1 MGITT
6 TTIKRKEPTM
16 RKSKQSR
23 KQSAIEQ
30 FKSRI
35 PQSTF
40 LLAKVI
46 KDGKCALDSAVNQMG
61 RTFVEFLMEAEREMV
76 VGLPYH
82 PKDPDTRR
90 WARQNGS
97 VFIGDGKM
105 KVSVPRIRRSG
116 KEVPLSLYN
125 RLHSSHDFSE
135 EMLSLALRG
144 LAAGRYEET
153 VKDLG
158 DYFGISRS
166 SCSRKLVQATTGK
179 LKEFLERNLGNIE
192 PFAIF
197 LDGIRRGKAVF
208 IVSVCIDTSGRKKFL
223 GFWEGSTE
231 NSDVCNMLLQ
241 DIERRGLSLHPA
253 ILFVTDGGAG
263 ICKSLREKFGK
274 TLFHQR
280 CTIHKKRNIENH
292 LPKHLRREAAARLDQ
307 ALGCVS
313 YADAKKE
320 LKKVLKWLEQVHVSA
335 ASSLQEG
342 FDELITV
349 QKLGIPKSLRKSLC
363 TTNVI
368 DSAFASVRRGEKNI
382 QRYRSG
388 RMTQRWLASVLLHCE
403 SRFQRVFG
411 YREIP
416 KVMSNIEKMVNKVAA
431 KKKVA

>member
-1 MGITT
+1 
-6 TTIKRKEPTM
+6 M
-16 RKSKQSR
+16 RKTKQSR
-23 KQSAIEQ
+23 KQLAIDR
-30 FKSRI
+30 FKSKL
-35 PQSTF
+35 PQST
-40 LLAKVI
+40 LLLSKVI
-46 KDGKCALDSAVNQMG
+46 KDGKSALDATINKVG
-61 RTFVEFLMEAEREMV
+61 KTFVEFLMEAEREMV
-76 VGLPYH
+76 VGPPYH
-82 PKDPDTRR
+82 PIDSETRR

-105 KVSVPRIRRSG
+105 KVSVPRIRRSD
-116 KEVPLSLYN
+116 KEVPLSIYN

-135 EMLSLALRG
+135 EMLSLSLRG
-144 LAAGRYEET
+144 LSAGRYDET
-153 VKDLG
+153 VQDLG
-158 DYFGISRS
+158 SYFGISRS
-166 SCSRKLVQATTGK
+166 SCSRKLVEATTGK
-179 LKEFLERNLGNIE
+179 LKEFRERNLGNIE

-208 IVSVCIDTSGRKKFL
+208 IVGVCVDTSGNKKFL

-241 DIERRGLSLHPA
+241 DIERRGLSLHPT
-253 ILFVTDGGAG
+253 ILFVTDGGSG
-263 ICKSLREKFGK
+263 ICKSLRDRFGK
-274 TLFHQR
+274 SLFHQR

-307 ALGCVS
+307 ALGCIS
-313 YADAKKE
+313 YSEAKKE
-320 LKKVLKWLEQVHVSA
+320 LKKVLKWLEDVHVSA
-335 ASSLQEG
+335 AASLEEG

-349 QKLGIPKSLRKSLC
+349 QKLGIPKSLRKSLH

-368 DSAFASVRRGEKNI
+368 DSSFASVRRSEKNI

-403 SRFQRVFG
+403 TRFQRVFG

-416 KVMSNIEKMVNKVAA
+416 KVMSNIKKVVNQLAA